1 MLLFSSRRKKNSTSS
16 VLSLSNLPPNNKKN
30 QLPGLGRPMPGAGG
44 MHLTGDAAAAIAAAE
59 SKEIMSGEEGTYSF
73 ERKPFDPDHDL
84 GSSHSL

>member
-1 MLLFSSRRKKNSTSS
+1 
-16 VLSLSNLPPNNKKN
+16 
-30 QLPGLGRPMPGAGG
+30 MPGAGG